1 MIARFTFYLLL
12 NHRLFIRDG
21 TTHTMKFCQQG
32 VNSLLS
38 VFSNGI
44 FLFNYT
50 AHIFTE
56 NPPALVTTSQLNH
69 QHCDEGNTCTNNPY
83 VKTEILSQV

>member
-12 NHRLFIRDG
+12 NCRLFIRDG
-21 TTHTMKFCQQG
+21 TTHTMKFCQYLAM
-32 VNSLLS
+32 V
-38 VFSNGI
+38 I
-44 FLFNYT
+44 FLFINT

-69 QHCDEGNTCTNNPY
+69 QHCDEGNTCTNSPY
-83 VKTEILSQV
+83 VKTEILSQVQEN